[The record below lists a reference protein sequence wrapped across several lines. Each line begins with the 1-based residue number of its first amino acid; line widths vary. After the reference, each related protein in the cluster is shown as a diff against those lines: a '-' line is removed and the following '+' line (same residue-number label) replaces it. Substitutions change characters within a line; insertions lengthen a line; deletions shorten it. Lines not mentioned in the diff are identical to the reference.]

1 MKLIFL
7 YNSLGVLQL
16 EWKSIEQ
23 GFNLLQNVSNNY
35 QSIFSNI
42 STKIFL
48 LQEINEHK
56 LNFKHLKDSDQFI
69 DIISKFHREHSQDIF
84 DLKTK
89 FFDMNSQ
96 VK

>member
-1 MKLIFL
+1 MFKNNMKLIFL

-42 STKIFL
+42 STGFL
-48 LQEINEHK
+48 SSNSISSSEQKE
-56 LNFKHLKDSDQFI
+56 SFI
-69 DIISKFHREHSQDIF
+69 
-84 DLKTK
+84 L
-89 FFDMNSQ
+89 
-96 VK
+96 